1 MKFFAEDIAPILTF
15 IFQQSLDTGTVPSD
29 WRLAN
34 ISPIFKKGDRSKASN
49 YRPVSITSICSKLL
63 EHVIFSNIMDHCD
76 ENNILNDVQHG
87 FRPGHS
93 CETQLI
99 ITSQDV
105 AHSLDQKEQVDA
117 VALDFSKA
125 FDRVPHNRLLH
136 KLHHYGIHDN
146 LIRWIRVFL
155 TERLQRVVVDGESS
169 EWVPVTSGVPQ
180 GTVLGPLLFISFIN
194 DIVDGISS
202 KIRLFADDCLLYR
215 PITDVTD
222 SQALQQDL
230 NRLHSW
236 ANTWQMKFNI
246 EKCYHITFSLRRKAI
261 TTTYTLGDTPLALV
275 TDLRYLGLTFSSNLS
290 WQGHMNNIT
299 SRANRM
305 LGLVSRNLRKTSQK
319 IRQQAYFSLVRPH
332 LEYCCSVWNPHKNKH
347 ISKIEAVQ
355 RRAARFTLQ
364 RYRRMAS
371 VSAMIQ
377 HLKWESL
384 ERRRNAAS
392 LHLMYKIQNNTVAIN
407 AHHFTAPMIAS
418 NTRQYHS
425 KKLLAIPSR
434 TQLYQN
440 SFFPRTVTAWNA
452 LSKITLDAT
461 SLEGFKGALPPSI

>member
-1 MKFFAEDIAPILTF
+1 MIVFYTVRSLMSLIAKPYNKISTGCIHGLT
-15 IFQQSLDTGTVPSD
+15 
-29 WRLAN
+29 
-34 ISPIFKKGDRSKASN
+34 
-49 YRPVSITSICSKLL
+49 
-63 EHVIFSNIMDHCD
+63 
-76 ENNILNDVQHG
+76 HG
-87 FRPGHS
+87 
-93 CETQLI
+93 
-99 ITSQDV
+99 
-105 AHSLDQKEQVDA
+105 
-117 VALDFSKA
+117 
-125 FDRVPHNRLLH
+125 
-136 KLHHYGIHDN
+136 
-146 LIRWIRVFL
+146 
-155 TERLQRVVVDGESS
+155 
-169 EWVPVTSGVPQ
+169 
-180 GTVLGPLLFISFIN
+180 
-194 DIVDGISS
+194 
-202 KIRLFADDCLLYR
+202 
-215 PITDVTD
+215 
-222 SQALQQDL
+222 
-230 NRLHSW
+230 
-236 ANTWQMKFNI
+236 QMKFNT

-299 SRANRM
+299 SWANRM

-319 IRQQAYFSLVRPH
+319 ICQQAYFSLARPH
-332 LEYCCSVWNPHKNKH
+332 LEYCCSVWNPHTNKH

-364 RYRRMAS
+364 RYRRMDS

-407 AHHFTAPMIAS
+407 AHHYTAPMIAS
-418 NTRQYHS
+418 KTRQYHS

-461 SLEGFKGALPPSI
+461 SLEGVKGALPPSI